1 LDRLV
6 EWEVRIVT
14 EEKDGTRVDLG
25 DDLVEKTAMIPGLAK
40 FESPPIPSEKIKPPD
55 PDDQV
60 ESAKI
65 LIAEGMQD
73 EAKKI
78 LHQILMTG
86 VNHGPTRK
94 LLEELHELE
103 LKQIF
108 SGQEIRP
115 RGPLAKRGLKLP
127 EIDPDKVLRKLDDDL
142 KLGVFGASGLSL
154 FSDSPEELAKLSK
167 RLDREM
173 ISASTQDRIDLG
185 IGFVEMGLFDIA
197 ARQFR
202 AVMLSG
208 TDATLEGA
216 CLYAYCMI
224 CAERPYDA
232 ISGLQG
238 VLNDGE
244 IRHDEKLEVFYLM
257 GRSYE
262 LLKNH
267 PQALSWYGQAGA
279 AQAGYRDI
287 AERIQNLTPKKKT
300 QPRKSARPND

>member
-1 LDRLV
+1 M
-6 EWEVRIVT
+6 T

-25 DDLVEKTAMIPGLAK
+25 DDLVEKTAMIPGFVK
-40 FESPPIPSEKIKPPD
+40 SESPAIPAAKIGPPD

-86 VNHGPTRK
+86 VNHGPSRK

-115 RGPLAKRGLKLP
+115 RGPMAKRGLKLP
-127 EIDPDKVLRKLDDDL
+127 EIDTEQVMRKLDDDL

-154 FSDSPEELAKLSK
+154 FSDSPEELGKLSK

-208 TDATLEGA
+208 TDAVLEGA

-244 IRHDEKLEVFYLM
+244 IGLHEKLEVFYLM
-257 GRSYE
+257 GRAYE
-262 LLKNH
+262 LLKDH
-267 PQALSWYGQAGA
+267 PQALSWYRQAKESS
-279 AQAGYRDI
+279 AGYRDI
-287 AERIQNLTPKKKT
+287 AERVQKLTQPKKKKK
-300 QPRKSARPND
+300 RLRE